1 MIIMANK
8 PLMPIMKPLGTPLA
22 GPKETESKI
31 AKIISYGNGWL
42 IVEMTD
48 GTKQKRINGTLAWR
62 NHNPGNL
69 KFGDFAKDNGAIG
82 PGGGGHAV
90 FPDYKTGRLAQ
101 KKLLFTNV
109 RGYNTKSIQEA
120 IATYAPSSDKG
131 NKPKQYARYI
141 ASQLQVS
148 LNTKL
153 NELSDNKK
161 EKMIDAI
168 QAYEGFKKGTVT
180 SL

>member
-1 MIIMANK
+1 MTK
-8 PLMPIMKPLGTPLA
+8 PLMPILKPIGSPLA
-22 GPKETESKI
+22 GPKEATTASTI

-42 IVEMTD
+42 TVQLSD
-48 GTKQKRINGTLAWR
+48 GTKQKRANGTLAWR
-62 NHNPGNL
+62 NNNPGNL
-69 KFGDFAKDNGAIG
+69 KWGDFAKANGAIG

-90 FPDYKTGRLAQ
+90 FPDMKTGRMAQ
-101 KKLLFTNV
+101 KTLLFTNV
-109 RGYNTKSIQEA
+109 RGYNTKTIQEA
-120 IATYAPSSDKG
+120 MAKYAPAGDSN
-131 NKPKQYARYI
+131 NKPKQYARYV

-168 QAYEGFKKGTVT
+168 QAYEGFKKGTVST
-180 SL
+180 L

>member
-1 MIIMANK
+1 MAK
-8 PLMPIMKPLGTPLA
+8 PLMPILKPIGAPLA
-22 GPKETESKI
+22 EPKTEVPTISKI
-31 AKIISYGNGWL
+31 IGYGNGWL
-42 IVEMTD
+42 TVQLSD
-48 GTKQKRINGTLAWR
+48 GTKQKRSKGTLAWR
-62 NHNPGNL
+62 NNNPGNL
-69 KFGDFAKDNGAIG
+69 KWGEFAKDNGAIG

-101 KKLLFTNV
+101 KKLLFTNI

-120 IATYAPSSDKG
+120 IAIYAPSSDKA

-180 SL
+180 TL